1 MVLASS
7 DSPHSFAMA
16 KVTPQTS
23 NSMMSTKEMTAST
36 ANPHG
41 KRRRILRSSTNRG
54 SWNCGICIM
63 STGHSPEIVKYKMEI
78 SKMQSSKAPLNL
90 KYDEV
95 AIKRQLISANQMI
108 HEPISPNSN
117 GAPCSEPVAST
128 NPTSI
133 IPMKA
138 KNRPIPTMVAILMK
152 LGRESTMQFMK
163 PGIVRA
169 NTTNPVTKHAIIPPK
184 YCSEGEPSIC
194 GIIPYT
200 NRRITPI
207 RAHIQRE
214 CCPKS
219 HRSTSPKSTPNR
231 LHTQRIQRALRHEP
245 EPADSATRCRPRSG
259 TRPFRL

>member
-63 STGHSPEIVKYKMEI
+63 STGHSPEIVEYKMEI

-90 KYDEV
+90 KYDDV

-108 HEPISPNSN
+108 HELISPNSN

-128 NPTSI
+128 NPISI
-133 IPMKA
+133 VPMNA
-138 KNRPIPTMVAILMK
+138 KNKPIPTMVAILMK
-152 LGRESTMQFMK
+152 SGRALTIWFVN
-163 PGIVRA
+163 PGTVRA
-169 NTTNPVTKHAIIPPK
+169 NTVRPDTKHRTIPLK
-184 YCSEGEPSIC
+184 YCSCSSPPIC
-194 GIIPYT
+194 GTIP
-200 NRRITPI
+200 
-207 RAHIQRE
+207 
-214 CCPKS
+214 
-219 HRSTSPKSTPNR
+219 
-231 LHTQRIQRALRHEP
+231 
-245 EPADSATRCRPRSG
+245 
-259 TRPFRL
+259 